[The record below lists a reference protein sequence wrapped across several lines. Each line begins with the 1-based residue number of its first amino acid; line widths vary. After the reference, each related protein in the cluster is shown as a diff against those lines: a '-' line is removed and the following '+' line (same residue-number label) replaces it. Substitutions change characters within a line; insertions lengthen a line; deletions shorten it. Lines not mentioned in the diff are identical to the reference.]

1 MDQQQLSFAGLTA
14 TLKAAAEA
22 TRLRILV
29 LLADAEL
36 TVSELTEIL
45 RQSQPRLSRH
55 LRLLAEA
62 GLVERFREGSWAFF
76 RLAERGGAGGG
87 GGADIARSLVGRLD
101 PDDPVIGRDRER
113 LAAVRAARAA
123 AAQNYFRRHA
133 AQWDRIRKLH
143 VADAAVEDA
152 IRAALA
158 DKPIR
163 SLLDLGTG
171 TGRMLELFAPDIER
185 GLGLDL
191 SLDML
196 ALARA
201 RLDRSGLKHCSV
213 RQGDIYDLALPRDSF
228 DVVIIHQVLHYLD
241 DSARAIREAARV
253 LRPGGRLLVVDF
265 APHDLEFLRDEHA
278 HRRLGFA
285 AETVTQRLQ
294 AAGLDVLRQAALPPG
309 PEGKIAVSLWLARDP
324 RIVLAQPATQV
335 A

>member
-1 MDQQQLSFAGLTA
+1 MDAFQVGFPALTA
-14 TLKAAAEA
+14 TLKAAGEA
-22 TRLRILV
+22 TRLRLLV
-29 LLADAEL
+29 LIAEAEL
-36 TVSELTEIL
+36 TVTDLTAIL

-62 GLVERFREGSWAFF
+62 GLVQRHREGSWAFF
-76 RLAERGGAGGG
+76 RLGERGGA
-87 GGADIARSLVGRLD
+87 ADIARAFVARLD
-101 PDDPVIGRDRER
+101 PNDPIIARDRER
-113 LAAVRAARAA
+113 LNAVRAARSA

-133 AQWDRIRKLH
+133 AEWDRIRKLH
-143 VADAAVEDA
+143 VADAAVEEA
-152 IRAALA
+152 IGAALDGA
-158 DKPIR
+158 PIR

-171 TGRMLELFAPDIER
+171 TGRMLEMFAEDIER

-201 RLDRSGLKHCSV
+201 RLDRAGLKHCSV
-213 RQGDIYDLALPRDSF
+213 RHGDIYDLALPQDSF
-228 DVVIIHQVLHYLD
+228 DVVIIHQVLHFLD

-285 AETVTQRLQ
+285 AETVRQWLE
-294 AAGLDVLRQAALPPG
+294 AAGLDFVRQQTLPPG
-309 PEGKIAVSLWLARDP
+309 PEGKIAVSLWLGCDP
-324 RIVLAQPATQV
+324 RIALAAPATREV

>member
-1 MDQQQLSFAGLTA
+1 MTSAHLTFPTLTG
-14 TLKAAAEA
+14 TLKAAAEP
-22 TRLRILV
+22 TRLR
-29 LLADAEL
+29 LLMLISEAEL
-36 TVSELTEIL
+36 TVTDLTAIL

-62 GLVERFREGSWAFF
+62 GLVERHREGSWAFF
-76 RLAERGGAGGG
+76 RLGEGSGT
-87 GGADIARSLVGRLD
+87 ADIARALIARLD
-101 PDDPVIGRDRER
+101 PNDPVIARDRER

-133 AQWDRIRKLH
+133 VEWDRIRRLH
-143 VADAAVEDA
+143 VADTAVEEA

-158 DKPIR
+158 DQPIR

-171 TGRMLELFAPDIER
+171 TGRMLELFADDIER
-185 GLGLDL
+185 GIGLDL

-201 RLDRSGLKHCSV
+201 RLDRAGLKHCTV
-213 RQGDIYDLALPRDSF
+213 RHGDIYDLALPRDTF
-228 DVVIIHQVLHYLD
+228 DVVIIHQVLHFLD
-241 DSARAIREAARV
+241 DSARALREAARV
-253 LRPGGRLLVVDF
+253 LRPGGRLLVIDF

-285 AETVTQRLQ
+285 AETVTQWLE
-294 AAGLDVLRQAALPPG
+294 AAGLDPVRQQTLAPG

-324 RIVLAQPATQV
+324 RFVV
-335 A
+335 ASPPTREVA